1 MLDPQEGYVDF
12 VAVQPDPIDVSWRET
27 VPESGAA
34 RTGPRLE
41 PSGVDIWLRMDNL
54 RRDRSFS
61 DAAAG
66 TSSHSKAIRE
76 AVRPTAP
83 GKVKTRVPQTTRRVA
98 AAPKPPPP
106 PARVKEPPAPAVVH
120 RPRSALSTE
129 STEGDE
135 WRPGPPRKQDRIVF
149 K

>member
-1 MLDPQEGYVDF
+1 VDL
-12 VAVQPDPIDVSWRET
+12 VAVQPDLADVSWRET
-27 VPESGAA
+27 VPKSGTT
-34 RTGPRLE
+34 RPGPGPE

-54 RRDRSFS
+54 RRERSS
-61 DAAAG
+61 SNATAG

-76 AVRPTAP
+76 AVRPTAL
-83 GKVKTRVPQTTRRVA
+83 GKKTRVPRTTRGVA

-106 PARVKEPPAPAVVH
+106 PARVKEAPAPPVVH
-120 RPRSALSTE
+120 RPRSALSTG
-129 STEGDE
+129 SSEGEE

>member
-1 MLDPQEGYVDF
+1 MLDRQEGYVDL
-12 VAVQPDPIDVSWRET
+12 VAVQPDLADVSWRET
-27 VPESGAA
+27 MPKPSAA
-34 RTGPRLE
+34 TKGPGPK
-41 PSGVDIWLRMDNL
+41 PSGVDIWMRMDNL
-54 RRDRSFS
+54 RRERSSS

-106 PARVKEPPAPAVVH
+106 VRVKEPPVVH
-120 RPRSALSTE
+120 RPRSALSMG